1 MLYLKNTLI
10 LLIISLLSFSSCSDD
25 NTAPST
31 KGIIQQG
38 KWKITSFSNNGTD
51 ETSSFSGYEFTFGS
65 NGQVTATK
73 GGSSIPG
80 TWSTGADESMNK
92 ISLTFASLALIN
104 LNHEWTFL
112 TKSYTVFSL
121 EYLSSSNGGS
131 TDRLI
136 FEKI

>member
-10 LLIISLLSFSSCSDD
+10 LLVISLFSLSSCSDD
-25 NTAPST
+25 NAAPST
-31 KGIIQQG
+31 KAIIQQG

-51 ETSSFSGYEFTFGS
+51 ETSTFNGYEFTFAA

-73 GGSSIPG
+73 SGSSVTG
-80 TWSTGADESMNK
+80 TWSAGADESFNK

-131 TDRLI
+131 TDRLV